1 MQRAEQRIAEAIARG
16 EMSNLPGEGQR
27 LETDDDPLIRVEQ
40 RLACCM
46 LENAVLLLP
55 DLAEL
60 AEVSQRIQRTVP
72 R

>member
-16 EMSNLPGEGQR
+16 EMSNLPGEGQP

-46 LENAVLLLP
+46 LENAGLLPP

>member
-27 LETDDDPLIRVEQ
+27 LETDDDRLIRVEQ

>member
-1 MQRAEQRIAEAIARG
+1 MQLAEQRIAEAIARG
-16 EMSNLPGEGQR
+16 EMSNLPGEGQP
-27 LETDDDPLIRVEQ
+27 LETDDDRLIRVEQ

-46 LENAVLLLP
+46 LENAGLLPP

-60 AEVSQRIQRTVP
+60 AEVSQLIQRTVP

>member
-16 EMSNLPGEGQR
+16 EMSNLMGEGQP
-27 LETDDDPLIRVEQ
+27 LETDDDRLIRVEQ

>member
-1 MQRAEQRIAEAIARG
+1 MQLAEQRIAEAIARG

-27 LETDDDPLIRVEQ
+27 LETDDDRLIRVEQ

-60 AEVSQRIQRTVP
+60 AEVSQLIQRTVP

>member
-1 MQRAEQRIAEAIARG
+1 MQLAEQRIAEAIARG

-27 LETDDDPLIRVEQ
+27 LETDDDRLIRVEQ